1 MTWVERLM
9 GPRRAP
15 RARPAKLA
23 AAEASSDLTRAL
35 TWFEPL
41 SYDELG
47 TLRQSADIA
56 RHTQPRNAKA
66 HAAFAAA
73 SIAAVRAGFTDDL
86 DEDVSVARAAAET
99 ALGLAPKEPLV
110 MALSAPALAA
120 LDPDRAKSL
129 LADAR
134 RKLGGRIPA
143 SLLKAAEEGARR
155 PVIGQG
161 GA

>member
-1 MTWVERLM
+1 M
-9 GPRRAP
+9 GPQRAP
-15 RARPAKLA
+15 RARHAKLA
-23 AAEASSDLTRAL
+23 ATEPPLDLTHAL
-35 TWFEPL
+35 GWFESL
-41 SYDELG
+41 SCDELG
-47 TLRQSADIA
+47 TLRQSTDIA

-110 MALSAPALAA
+110 MALSAPALAD

-129 LADAR
+129 LADAQR
-134 RKLGGRIPA
+134 ELGGRIPA
-143 SLLKAAEEGARR
+143 SLLKAAEEGAKR
-155 PVIGQG
+155 PVISLG